1 MRANQKRIRRE
12 TCGRQAWKHPERV
25 CAGRLF
31 LCAADAEGR
40 PGARGDR
47 MSAFLLCMMHLRA
60 GRRKRSCPLHG
71 ARLLCPDSV

>member
-1 MRANQKRIRRE
+1 MRQTGLEASGTSLRR
-12 TCGRQAWKHPERV
+12 TSVSLRCGCGRKT
-25 CAGRLF
+25 G
-31 LCAADAEGR
+31 
-40 PGARGDR
+40 RGDR